1 MHLSHATGKTS
12 QGWAFLH
19 GKRYCLACPLPAI
32 VMPANLSGG
41 DLSKVITCRTNET
54 AKMSDICER
63 AYSPSSIRAL
73 FEGFR
78 LQAENSLLFLKC
90 VTKLSIHVK
99 AAGSQ
104 SPQLLFEATASPQ
117 VSFSR
122 PHGTELVDFS

>member
-1 MHLSHATGKTS
+1 
-12 QGWAFLH
+12 
-19 GKRYCLACPLPAI
+19 
-32 VMPANLSGG
+32 
-41 DLSKVITCRTNET
+41 
-54 AKMSDICER
+54 MSDICER

-78 LQAENSLLFLKC
+78 LQAENCLLFLKS

-117 VSFSR
+117 VPFSHPIFYVYISLIAEQDAFQKQNDHR
-122 PHGTELVDFS
+122 WQGHKGNAASASHAWELRLHRAVPRAGLL